1 VVGGLKKNCLRFE
14 VFFNLCNLWSGSV
27 LKINWTRLFDTD
39 QPDDFDS
46 LIEELSELHLRWLDR
61 VDKLICK
68 DRGE

>member
-1 VVGGLKKNCLRFE
+1 
-14 VFFNLCNLWSGSV
+14 V

-46 LIEELSELHLRWLDR
+46 LIEELHLRWLDR